1 MKIRSLIISVA
12 ALLVGLAASAQR
24 YCNPLPMPVGEDGVA
39 AGDVSVFLDDDG
51 TYYMY
56 CTGGGAWVSKDLL
69 DWEYHYVPGIVTAP
83 DVHKYNGKY
92 YLTGNDITIWEAD
105 SPLGPFH
112 DLGPFKNTGGPE
124 LGWKVPFDSMFYVDD
139 DGTPYLFW
147 PGRGRTGIYGAE
159 LDKNDLTRFV
169 APPTHLFSYNPTHW
183 FEHFGER
190 NEYQNVSWIEGPW
203 IFKRN
208 GLYYCVYSCSGTQ
221 WKSYAAGYY
230 TATSPLGPYTF
241 AGNNPLLRNMQGIVQ
256 GPSHGS
262 IVLGPDGNYWAFYT
276 VIMSM
281 GGRRIGM
288 DKIVFD
294 DYGNMSVEVTDTP
307 QPAPLAKPG
316 TRDGKSVPV
325 SIGKIA
331 RGRLGGKPGV
341 SSEQPGFYSSYAV
354 DDYSGTIWKPDPSDK
369 EPCLTFDLST
379 ADGINVIDLFD
390 VDGLRII
397 FGNNERGRMAAPAAA
412 PAQGQGPRPAA
423 PAGQAPRP
431 AAAPARQSFP
441 TGGGMFMP
449 PGGLPVYKYK
459 LEGSMDGENFYMLVD
474 KTNNTKIT
482 DNVFEDITPRQC
494 RYVRL
499 TITGW
504 PEGINLGIIEATIF
518 GRYSGYINPTNPQ
531 ENDRYLFNY

>member
-1 MKIRSLIISVA
+1 
-12 ALLVGLAASAQR
+12 
-24 YCNPLPMPVGEDGVA
+24 MPVGEDGVA

-92 YLTGNDITIWEAD
+92 YMTGNDITIWESD

-124 LGWKVPFDSMFYVDD
+124 LGWKVPFDSMFFVDD

-147 PGRGRTGIYGAE
+147 PGRGRTGIYGVE
-159 LDKNDLTRFV
+159 LDRNDLTRFV
-169 APPTHLFSYNPTHW
+169 SAPTHLFGYNPMHW
-183 FEHFGER
+183 FEHFGEA
-190 NEYQNVSWIEGPW
+190 NEYENVSWIEGPW
-203 IFKRN
+203 VFKKD
-208 GLYYCVYSCSGTQ
+208 GIYYCAYSCSGTQ

-230 TATSPLGPYTF
+230 TATSPLGPYTY
-241 AGNNPLLRNMQGIVQ
+241 GENNPLLRKKDGIVQ

-276 VIMSM
+276 VIMTM

-288 DKIVFD
+288 DKILFD
-294 DYGNMSVEVTDTP
+294 DYGNMSVNVTETP

-316 TRDGKSVPV
+316 TRPGKSLPI

-331 RGRLGGKPGV
+331 RGRIGGKPGV
-341 SSEQPGFYSSYAV
+341 SSEQPGFYASYGV

-390 VDGLRII
+390 VDGFRII
-397 FGNNERGRMAAPAAA
+397 FGNNERVRNFAVPAAPAAGASPAANA
-412 PAQGQGPRPAA
+412 PARPAA
-423 PAGQAPRP
+423 
-431 AAAPARQSFP
+431 QSFP

-449 PGGLPVYKYK
+449 AGGLPVYKYK
-459 LEGSMDGENFYMLVD
+459 LEGSMDGKEFYMLVD
-474 KTNNTKIT
+474 KTENTRIA
-482 DNVFEDITPRQC
+482 DCAFDDITPKQC

-499 TITGW
+499 TVTGW
-504 PEGINLGIIEATIF
+504 PEGINLGVIEATVF
-518 GRYSGYINPTNPQ
+518 GKYSGYMIPVNPQ
-531 ENDRYLFNY
+531 ENDRYLYHY

>member
-1 MKIRSLIISVA
+1 MKKTIILALSLILSVS
-12 ALLVGLAASAQR
+12 ASAQR
-24 YCNPLPMPVGEDGVA
+24 YCNPLPMPLGEDGVA
-39 AGDVSVFLDDDG
+39 SGDVSVFLDDDG

-92 YLTGNDITIWEAD
+92 YMTGNDITIWESD

-124 LGWKVPFDSMFYVDD
+124 LGWKVPFDSMFFVDD

-183 FEHFGER
+183 FEHFGEA

-203 IFKRN
+203 VFKKD
-208 GLYYCVYSCSGTQ
+208 GIYYCAYSCSGTQ

-241 AGNNPLLRNMQGIVQ
+241 GPNNPLLRDKEGIVQ

-276 VIMSM
+276 VIMTM

-288 DKIVFD
+288 DKVVFD
-294 DYGNMSVEVTDTP
+294 DYGNISVKATETP

-316 TRDGKSVPV
+316 TRDGKSVPI
-325 SIGKIA
+325 SLGKVA
-331 RGRLGGKPGV
+331 RGRIGGKPGV

-369 EPCLTFDLST
+369 EPYLTFDLST
-379 ADGINVIDLFD
+379 ADGINTIDLFD

-397 FGNNERGRMAAPAAA
+397 FGNNERGRSAMPAAA
-412 PAQGQGPRPAA
+412 PAQGQGARPVAPAARPAA
-423 PAGQAPRP
+423 RP

-449 PGGLPVYKYK
+449 AGGLPVYKYK

-474 KTNNTKIT
+474 KTDNTKIT

-504 PEGINLGIIEATIF
+504 PEGINLGVIEATVF
-518 GRYSGYINPTNPQ
+518 GRYSGFLPPTNPQ

>member
-1 MKIRSLIISVA
+1 MKNKFLLLTLA
-12 ALLVGLAASAQR
+12 ALFLCATAGAQR

-39 AGDVSVFLDDDG
+39 SGDVSVFLDDDG

-69 DWEYHYVPGIVTAP
+69 NWEYHYVPGIVTAP
-83 DVHKYNGKY
+83 DVHKYRGKY
-92 YLTGNDITIWEAD
+92 YMTGNDITIWEAD

-147 PGRGRTGIYGAE
+147 PGRGRTGIYGVE
-159 LDKNDLTRFV
+159 LDKDDLTRFV
-169 APPTHLFSYNPTHW
+169 SPPTHLFSYNPTHW
-183 FEHFGER
+183 FEHFGEA

-203 IFKRN
+203 VFKKD
-208 GLYYCVYSCSGTQ
+208 GIYYCAYSCSGTQ
-221 WKSYAAGYY
+221 WQSYAAGYY

-241 AGNNPLLRNMQGIVQ
+241 AGNNPLLRKKEGLVQ

-276 VIMSM
+276 IIMTM

-288 DKIVFD
+288 DRIVFD
-294 DYGNMSVEVTDTP
+294 DYGNMSVDVTETP
-307 QPAPLAKPG
+307 QPAPLAGPG
-316 TRDGKSVPV
+316 TRSGKSLPI
-325 SIGKIA
+325 SIGKA
-331 RGRLGGKPGV
+331 GRSRLPGQAPAT
-341 SSEQPGFYSSYAV
+341 EQPGFYVSYGF
-354 DDYSGTIWKPDPSDK
+354 DNYSGTIWKPDPSDK
-369 EPCLTFDLST
+369 TPSVIIDLST

-397 FGNNERGRMAAPAAA
+397 FGNNERVRNFAGPAAQGAAPAPGARPAA
-412 PAQGQGPRPAA
+412 RPAA
-423 PAGQAPRP
+423 P
-431 AAAPARQSFP
+431 SFP

-449 PGGLPVYKYK
+449 AGGLPVYKYK
-459 LEGSMDGENFYMLVD
+459 LEGSMDGKDFYMLVD
-474 KTNNTKIT
+474 RT
-482 DNVFEDITPRQC
+482 DNTRIADCTFDDIAPRQC
-494 RYVRL
+494 RYVKL
-499 TITGW
+499 TVTGW
-504 PEGINLGIIEATIF
+504 PEGINLGIIEATVF
-518 GRYSGYINPTNPQ
+518 GRYSGYINPVNPQ